1 MYPYNINN
9 LKQRNNNNNNK
20 TKVNPNNQTPINTP
34 SPVVTSTSE
43 NINLTQS
50 NKEILSMIEESLS
63 GELHDHEYYRQL
75 HALFDDANDKEIIR
89 RLSLDELKHK
99 KLLEELYKKISGKEP
114 AIPKI
119 EEIKISRNLLAELS
133 KSINNEYMVSDFYKK
148 LYLMLKEPQYRDI
161 IFEIMMDENNH
172 AGKLTYLYA
181 KNKI

>member
-20 TKVNPNNQTPINTP
+20 TKSNQSNNTTA
-34 SPVVTSTSE
+34 SVSASSE
-43 NINLTQS
+43 NINSTQP
-50 NKEILSMIEESLS
+50 NNEILSLIEEALG
-63 GELHDHEYYRQL
+63 GEIHDHEYYRQL

-99 KLLEELYKKISGKEP
+99 KLLEELYQKISGKMP
-114 AIPKI
+114 ATPKI

-181 KNKI
+181 KNKL